1 MRVMP
6 QPDYST
12 LLQTLWYP
20 SSDQSKTQPDPDQ
33 SEPPLDP
40 TLNLTEYLGGVAWEE
55 TFSSQAAE
63 FVLLPPTLPAALH
76 QALTTQGITQLYSHQ
91 DKTYRAIRA
100 GKDVVLTVPTAAGKT
115 LAAYI
120 PVLEGA
126 IDAGHNCLSLYGLK
140 ALASDQSAKLNA
152 LLGGIPKA
160 DRPRFVTLTGDVD
173 RGQRQ
178 ALLATKPH
186 LLAITPDLLHWE
198 LNQVYWS
205 DNWKQ
210 FLANLRYVV
219 IDELHSYS
227 GVFGANLH
235 WLLQRLK
242 LSVDNCG
249 GDSKALQFVCLS
261 ATVGNPKELAS
272 RLIGRPIQH
281 EDGSKRL
288 VSIHHSGAAR
298 STKRLLVTQPS
309 PNANAEAAKA
319 MVALMRQGLRG
330 ITFCNAISTTKHL
343 VGLVENEC
351 RLQGCTQ
358 LQGKVASFY
367 GSLEDDQRQ
376 RIISDLES
384 NQTQWIVATSA
395 LEAGIDLPQL
405 DVAVVLGFPG
415 TLMSFQQR
423 IGRCGRQ
430 NQGLAIYIPRSQ
442 VLLDHYFSQRE
453 RLLAPCEPIH
463 FNPDYPITIAKHL
476 LCAAAESGIPPQQL
490 QHYFG
495 KSAEAV
501 AQGLLN
507 QGSLVRRKDGVLYTR
522 TKAHGSV
529 SLRGTIGGTSY
540 KLIDVVS
547 GQQLE
552 TMPEDLSHR
561 QVYPGA
567 IYQLQDE
574 QGRMRFYQSESLE
587 AGVAKLRSI
596 PDSGLRT
603 HAQVE
608 VGMTIDSPLQEP
620 VTVPLRFST
629 ALQTQLRLE
638 EDLPHLKLSLNF
650 GTVLHRVTG
659 YQLESRSYE
668 RTCLN
673 GSCVKH
679 KTPLLGSSH
688 CPSCGKRTREA
699 ELVQVIRT
707 VVFEQPYGVQFQ
719 SPMLS
724 LTLNSAA
731 LAQIEGFARDTKVA
745 LQDQQSSIKQYQALW
760 NCPSHQVAIHSL
772 GHQLMKALP
781 LTVLHAWHDINFICS
796 SQGRNPSGTWFDT
809 SDGGNGATESIL
821 RYWDK
826 LVPAAL
832 ELARSCD
839 CEAGCPKCLSDWRC
853 PDQNQGL
860 LKQMGLFV
868 LEALV

>member
-1 MRVMP
+1 MP
-6 QPDYST
+6 QPDYSN

-20 SSDQSKTQPDPDQ
+20 TQSSPVQPDSVTIDPAPD
-33 SEPPLDP
+33 S
-40 TLNLTEYLGGVAWEE
+40 TLHLSDYLGGIAWEE
-55 TFSSQAAE
+55 TFPSQAAE
-63 FVLLPPTLPAALH
+63 FVPLPSTLPKALRS
-76 QALTTQGITQLYSHQ
+76 ALIAQGITQLYSHQ
-91 DKTYRAIRA
+91 AKTYRAVRA

-126 IDAGHNCLSLYGLK
+126 IASGHNCLSLYGLK
-140 ALASDQSAKLNA
+140 ALASDQSAKLES
-152 LLGGIPKA
+152 LLGGMPKV
-160 DRPRFVTLTGDVD
+160 DRPRFVTLTGDVNRD
-173 RGQRQ
+173 QRK
-178 ALLATKPH
+178 ALLATEPS
-186 LLAITPDLLHWE
+186 LVAITPDLLHWE

-205 DNWKQ
+205 KDWQQ
-210 FLANLRYVV
+210 FLASLRYVV
-219 IDELHSYS
+219 LDELHSYS

-235 WLLQRLK
+235 WLIQRLK
-242 LSVDNCG
+242 RSIDTCG
-249 GDSKALQFVCLS
+249 GDSAALQFICLS

-272 RLIGRPIQH
+272 RLIGRPIQNQ
-281 EDGSKRL
+281 DGSKRL
-288 VSIHHSGAAR
+288 VSIHRSGAAR
-298 STKRLLVTQPS
+298 STKRLVVCQPS

-319 MVALMRQGLRG
+319 MVFLMRQGLRG
-330 ITFCNAISTTKHL
+330 ITFCNAIGTTKHL

-351 RLQGCTQ
+351 RLQGCPQ

-367 GSLEDDQRQ
+367 GSLEDDRRQ

-384 NQTQWIVATSA
+384 NRTQWIVATSA

-405 DVAVVLGFPG
+405 DVAIVLGFPG

-430 NQGLAIYIPRSQ
+430 NQGLAIYLPRAQ
-442 VLLDHYFSQRE
+442 ALLDGYFSQRD
-453 RLLAPCEPIH
+453 RLLAPCEPVH
-463 FNPDYPITIAKHL
+463 FNPNYPITIAKHL

-495 KSAEAV
+495 EAAEAV

-507 QGSLVRRKDGVLYTR
+507 QGSLLRRKDGVLYT
-522 TKAHGSV
+522 KAKPHGSV

-540 KLIDVVS
+540 KLIDVES
-547 GQQLE
+547 RQQLE
-552 TMPEDLSHR
+552 TMPEDLAHR

-567 IYQLQDE
+567 IYPLQDE
-574 QGRMRFYQSESLE
+574 QRQMQFYRSESLE
-587 AGVAKLRSI
+587 AGVARLRAI

-603 HAQVE
+603 YAQVE
-608 VGMTIDSPLQEP
+608 TGLTIDSPLQGP
-620 VTVPLRFST
+620 VSIPLRFPA
-629 ALQTQLRLE
+629 ALQPQLQLE
-638 EDLPHLKLSLNF
+638 REIPHLQLSLNF
-650 GTVLHRVTG
+650 GTILHQVSG
-659 YQLESRSYE
+659 YQLESRCYE

-679 KTPLLGSSH
+679 KTPLPGSRN
-688 CPSCGKRTREA
+688 CPGCGKRTREA
-699 ELVQVIRT
+699 ELVQVIKT
-707 VVFEQPYGVQFQ
+707 VLFDQPYVVQFQ

-724 LTLNSAA
+724 LTLNGAA

-745 LQDQQSSIKQYQALW
+745 LQDDQSSIRQYQALW
-760 NCPSHQVAIHSL
+760 DYPSHLVAIHSL

-781 LTVLHAWHDINFICS
+781 LTVLHAWHDTNFICS
-796 SQGRNPSGTWFDT
+796 GQGRNPSGTWFDT
-809 SDGGNGATESIL
+809 SDGGNGGTESIL

-839 CEAGCPKCLSDWRC
+839 CATGCPKCLSDFRC
-853 PDQNQGL
+853 PDQNAGL